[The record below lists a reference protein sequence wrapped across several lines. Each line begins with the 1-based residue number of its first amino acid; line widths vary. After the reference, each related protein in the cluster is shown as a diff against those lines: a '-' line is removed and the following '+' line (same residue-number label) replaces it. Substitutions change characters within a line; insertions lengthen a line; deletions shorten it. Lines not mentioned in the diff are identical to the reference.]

1 MKKQNTGMDMQIDT
15 SGKKSSEGYRKLAAA
30 IIRSGER
37 ENDQAFLNSEWCETL
52 RYFIKLGQQQGSGDL
67 SGTQSYTKYI

>member
-1 MKKQNTGMDMQIDT
+1 MNMQEDIRGD
-15 SGKKSSEGYRKLAAA
+15 KELAGYRKLAAA

-52 RYFIKLGQQQGSGDL
+52 RYFVKLGSQQGSGLL
-67 SGTQSYTKYI
+67 SGTQSYTQFI